1 MIIED
6 SSLDLPR
13 LSTIAHRLILRDG
26 THQDAAAPYLLEHSM
41 EVYLNGCKT
50 MALTCVPQFL
60 TELLLGRLLT
70 EAIIQ
75 GAEDVQR
82 LRISRDGKRA
92 DITLRNSHG
101 QPEARILPHAF
112 AEAASLKPV
121 KPIFWKPEWI
131 FQLADRFADGMPLH
145 AATWATHSC
154 FLARNGEILFSCEDI
169 GRHNAMDKAIGYAL
183 RNGIPLTDCMV
194 YSSGRI
200 PTDMAVKA
208 IRAGIPVL
216 VSKAAPTQ
224 EAISLASTYHLTLIC
239 SARRDSMRQ
248 YTGW

>member
-6 SSLDLPR
+6 ASMDLPC
-13 LSTIAHRLILRDG
+13 LSSVTHRLILRDG
-26 THQDAAAPYLLEHSM
+26 THQDAVAPYLQEHSID
-41 EVYLNGCKT
+41 VYLNGRKT
-50 MALTCVPQFL
+50 MKLVCVPQFL
-60 TELLLGRLLT
+60 TELILGRLLT
-70 EAIIQ
+70 ENIIH
-75 GAEDVQR
+75 GTECVQR
-82 LRISRDGKRA
+82 LRIQNDGNRA
-92 DITLRNSHG
+92 DVTLCNPRPGTPIPDS
-101 QPEARILPHAF
+101 RF
-112 AEAASLKPV
+112 AAQDSLKPV

-131 FQLADRFADGMPLH
+131 FHLADRFADGMPLH

-154 FLARNGEILFSCEDI
+154 FLAWNEKILFSCEDI
-169 GRHNAMDKAIGYAL
+169 GRHNAMDKVVGYAL
-183 RNGIPLTDCMV
+183 RTGIPLPDCIV

-224 EAISLASTYHLTLIC
+224 EAIALANAYGLTLIC

>member
-6 SSLDLPR
+6 ASLDLPC

-26 THQDAAAPYLLEHSM
+26 THQDAEASYLQEHSI

-60 TELLLGRLLT
+60 AELILGRLLT
-70 EAIIQ
+70 ENIIQ
-75 GAEDVQR
+75 GTLDVQW
-82 LRISRDGKRA
+82 LRIPKDGKRA
-92 DITLRNSHG
+92 DITLRNSDGH
-101 QPEARILPHAF
+101 PEGG
-112 AEAASLKPV
+112 ASLEPV

-145 AATWATHSC
+145 TVTWATHSC

-169 GRHNAMDKAIGYAL
+169 GRHHAMDKVIGYAL
-183 RNGIPLTDCMV
+183 RNDIPLPGCIV

-200 PTDMAVKA
+200 PQDMALKA
-208 IRAGIPVL
+208 IRAGVPVL

-224 EAISLASTYHLTLIC
+224 EAISLANAYGLTLIC

-248 YTGW
+248 YTGL

>member
-6 SSLDLPR
+6 ASLDLPR

-26 THQDAAAPYLLEHSM
+26 THQDAAAPYLLEHSI
-41 EVYLNGCKT
+41 EVYLNGRKT

-75 GAEDVQR
+75 GTEDVQR

-92 DITLRNSHG
+92 DITLRNWDGHT
-101 QPEARILPHAF
+101 EARILPPAF
-112 AEAASLKPV
+112 ASLTPV
-121 KPIFWKPEWI
+121 KPISWKPEWI

-154 FLARNGEILFSCEDI
+154 FLARNEEILFSCEDI

-183 RNGIPLTDCMV
+183 RNGIPLPDCMV

>member
-1 MIIED
+1 MIVED
-6 SSLDLPR
+6 ASTDLAC
-13 LSTIAHRLILRDG
+13 LSPVAHRLIFRDG
-26 THQDAAAPYLLEHSM
+26 THQDAAAPYLQEHSI

-60 TELLLGRLLT
+60 TELILGRLLT
-70 EAIIQ
+70 ENIIQ
-75 GAEDVQR
+75 GTEDVQW
-82 LRISRDGKRA
+82 LRIPRDGKRA

-101 QPEARILPHAF
+101 LPEDRILPHAF

-121 KPIFWKPEWI
+121 KPIFWTPEWI

-154 FLARNGEILFSCEDI
+154 FLAQNGKILFSCEDI
-169 GRHNAMDKAIGYAL
+169 GRHNAMDKVIGYAL
-183 RNGIPLTDCMV
+183 RKSIALSDCIV

-200 PTDMAVKA
+200 PVDMTVKA

-224 EAISLASTYHLTLIC
+224 EAIVLANAYGLTLIC

-248 YTGW
+248 YSGW

>member
-6 SSLDLPR
+6 ASLDLPC

-26 THQDAAAPYLLEHSM
+26 THQDAAAPYLQEHSI

-60 TELLLGRLLT
+60 TELILGRLLT
-70 EAIIQ
+70 ENIIQ
-75 GAEDVQR
+75 GTEDVQW
-82 LRISRDGKRA
+82 LRISRDGGRV
-92 DITLRNSHG
+92 DVTLSNPG
-101 QPEARILPHAF
+101 NRILPQNS
-112 AEAASLKPV
+112 AETVSLQPV

-131 FQLADRFADGMPLH
+131 FQLADRFANGMPLH
-145 AATWATHSC
+145 TVTWATHSC

-169 GRHNAMDKAIGYAL
+169 GRHHAMDKVIGYAL
-183 RNGIPLTDCMV
+183 RNDIPLPGCIV

-200 PTDMAVKA
+200 PQDMALKA
-208 IRAGIPVL
+208 IRAGVPVL

-224 EAISLASTYHLTLIC
+224 EAIALASAYGLTLIC

-248 YTGW
+248 YTGL